1 MKGTVFSSKYFCLL
15 ALAIAERPNCYY
27 IIDLIDVPKYFERL
41 LLYFEQN
48 LERKSTY
55 KQMYQNA
62 RLFAVISLFIRPY
75 LILHVTDR
83 Y

>member
-1 MKGTVFSSKYFCLL
+1 MKETVFSKYFCLL
-15 ALAIAERPNCYY
+15 ALPIAERPNCYY
-27 IIDLIDVPKYFERL
+27 IIDLIDVPKYFGRL
-41 LLYFEQN
+41 LLNFEQN
-48 LERKSTY
+48 LERKSTC

-62 RLFAVISLFIRPY
+62 RLFAVINLFIRPY